1 MRLCSQVA
9 ASAVFVAI
17 TATAAQSHSPGIG
30 GGEAATLKQ
39 GHFTFSTDYEFIK
52 VRPLSDAAMA
62 AAVTPSTHVHS
73 LKSIAAVAA
82 AIAYGV
88 TDDLTVAL
96 RLPWVS
102 RTGIREAHVHDPLQ
116 ILCRFINWGTH
127 QGIGDLT
134 ATAQYRFLNN
144 RASGT
149 EAAII
154 LGVETPTGKTSARTD
169 DGDLFDAEFQPG
181 SGSWDGIVGAA
192 LSQTLGGPWSTHSS
206 FLYGLTGTGTQNTDL
221 GNRAAYNVALGLPAL
236 RRSGRSRGRTRAFRV
251 ALPPW
256 ASAYSQ
262 SEGAHA
268 CSQ

>member
-1 MRLCSQVA
+1 MRLCSRVA

-102 RTGIREAHVHDPLQ
+102 CTGIREAHVHDPLE
-116 ILCRFINWGTH
+116 ILCRFINWGDLSGHRGPHGHRPVPVLEQPRERHRGCDYFRREDSDRKDECANRRRRPVRCRISTRFWLVGWNCRR
-127 QGIGDLT
+127 GIEPD
-134 ATAQYRFLNN
+134 AR
-144 RASGT
+144 RALVYTFEFSLW
-149 EAAII
+149 AH
-154 LGVETPTGKTSARTD
+154 RHRY
-169 DGDLFDAEFQPG
+169 AE
-181 SGSWDGIVGAA
+181 
-192 LSQTLGGPWSTHSS
+192 H
-206 FLYGLTGTGTQNTDL
+206 
-221 GNRAAYNVALGLPAL
+221 
-236 RRSGRSRGRTRAFRV
+236 RSR
-251 ALPPW
+251 
-256 ASAYSQ
+256 
-262 SEGAHA
+262 
-268 CSQ
+268 